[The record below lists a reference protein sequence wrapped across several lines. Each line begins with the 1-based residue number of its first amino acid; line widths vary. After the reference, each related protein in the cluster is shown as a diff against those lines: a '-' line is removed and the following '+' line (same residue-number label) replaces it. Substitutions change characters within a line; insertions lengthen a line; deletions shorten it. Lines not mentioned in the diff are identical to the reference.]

1 MGGAGTGKMGPSPSN
16 ARKGG
21 RVVDCTGLENRQG
34 ASLRGFESHPFRQ
47 VRAAFALLVL
57 VAPLPAGAAWL
68 KVGEVGDAVLYVD
81 PATIRK
87 EGGFARVATLDDL
100 KVAGPGGE
108 ISLGF
113 MREFDC
119 KAGRVRV
126 IDAAAYSGPMATGRL
141 LGSESGGRWNEVV
154 PGTTGEDILKFVCG
168 P

>member
-1 MGGAGTGKMGPSPSN
+1 
-16 ARKGG
+16 
-21 RVVDCTGLENRQG
+21 
-34 ASLRGFESHPFRQ
+34 
-47 VRAAFALLVL
+47 LLAL
-57 VAPLPAGAAWL
+57 VAPLPAGASWL
-68 KVGEVGDAVLYVD
+68 KMGEVGDAVLYVD

-87 EGGFARVATLDDL
+87 EGGFVRVATLDDL